1 MGSLSGY
8 KQENPATKC
17 TDPIYDRPERV
28 GTWWI
33 IDSINLASVRE
44 SWEIVVRSGLS
55 WKDNERKE
63 EVKA

>member
-1 MGSLSGY
+1 MY
-8 KQENPATKC
+8 YN
-17 TDPIYDRPERV
+17 PIYDRPERV